1 MAEKNLSN
9 LPDAIKKRDILFG
22 VAKLSPEALKS
33 MAENFEKNAWFSD
46 AMDFYQQVKDKDALK
61 RIRQLSIP
69 EGDTF
74 LFLKASRLLDET
86 PESELLECSKRAE
99 ALGKL
104 RYALRGYERLES
116 NAEAQAAVARIR
128 AQIAQDPDIVA
139 EAAAQV
145 FIPASEEEF
154 IEDDSKT

>member
-1 MAEKNLSN
+1 
-9 LPDAIKKRDILFG
+9 
-22 VAKLSPEALKS
+22 
-33 MAENFEKNAWFSD
+33 
-46 AMDFYQQVKDKDALK
+46 MDFYQQVKDKDALK

-74 LFLKASRLLDET
+74 LFLKSSRLLDET